1 MLEEE
6 NFGSNM
12 YVQYLDCCGDF
23 MSVYYVKTYNVEY
36 MYSIYFKQG
45 QLIMYQ
51 LYLNKAAE

>member
-1 MLEEE
+1 MRRGMLEEE

-36 MYSIYFKQG
+36 MYSIYFK
-45 QLIMYQ
+45 
-51 LYLNKAAE
+51 